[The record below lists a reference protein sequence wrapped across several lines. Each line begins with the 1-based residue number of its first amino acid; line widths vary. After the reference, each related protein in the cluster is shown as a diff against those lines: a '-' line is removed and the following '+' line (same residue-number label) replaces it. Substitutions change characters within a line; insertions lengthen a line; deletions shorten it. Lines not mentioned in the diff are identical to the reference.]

1 MAIQDND
8 SLLETLQELEEFPQK
23 VCTPF
28 DGKWEKD
35 LTEALVEI
43 SDKMLE
49 DDKKSIEWLI
59 RTGWEEAACGWG
71 PISATACLH
80 PPNKKKPKPAE
91 ATHCILCPE
100 LCPIPENKDT
110 AAETKSSKVT
120 NHKEKSVIETS
131 VADHVLLQADK
142 DLESRFTGHCPSTA
156 MVSKTETSSDTV
168 SSVEVSIREQRQ
180 NKEKNLQR
188 SSPSVPRRAIPIC
201 TNCYNTKESLIFN
214 APMLLP
220 PLKAS
225 PGNGHA
231 EQMAR
236 RREIVLQQLEKL
248 PSKGFMG
255 NTLTGQVLHN
265 IDPRVERKLLEAM
278 SNVPQEQL
286 RVLEPLSFVTSC
298 IPKTPVKDADHLQW
312 QNSLFAPKS
321 VTGNANSVKHGSSS
335 APVGFLHTRTMQNK
349 RNIRQEVR
357 QHTEKVRRAKSGNSQ
372 VPSNTVLP
380 SLTVTRVEIPVKLK
394 LC

>member
-1 MAIQDND
+1 MQ
-8 SLLETLQELEEFPQK
+8 
-23 VCTPF
+23 
-28 DGKWEKD
+28 
-35 LTEALVEI
+35 
-43 SDKMLE
+43 
-49 DDKKSIEWLI
+49 
-59 RTGWEEAACGWG
+59 ACGWG
-71 PISATACLH
+71 PISATAYLH
-80 PPNKKKPKPAE
+80 PQNKQKKPKPTE
-91 ATHCILCPE
+91 ATNCILCPE
-100 LCPIPENKDT
+100 LCPIPESKDT
-110 AAETKSSKVT
+110 AAETKSSTVT
-120 NHKEKSVIETS
+120 NHKEKSVTETR
-131 VADHVLLQADK
+131 VADHVLLQAEK
-142 DLESRFTGHCPSTA
+142 DLESSFTGHCPSTA

-188 SSPSVPRRAIPIC
+188 SSPPVPGRAVPIC
-201 TNCYNTKESLIFN
+201 TNCYNTKESLTFN

-220 PLKAS
+220 PLKAI

-236 RREIVLQQLEKL
+236 RKEIVLQQLEKL

-265 IDPRVERKLLEAM
+265 IDLRVERKLLEAM

-298 IPKTPVKDADHLQW
+298 IPKTPLKDADRLQW
-312 QNSLFAPKS
+312 QNSLLAHKS
-321 VTGNANSVKHGSSS
+321 VAMNTNSVKHGSSS

-349 RNIRQEVR
+349 RNIRQELR
-357 QHTEKVRRAKSGNSQ
+357 HTDTKARRAKSGNSQ
-372 VPSNTVLP
+372 VLSNTVLP
-380 SLTVTRVEIPVKLK
+380 SLTVTRVEIPIRLK